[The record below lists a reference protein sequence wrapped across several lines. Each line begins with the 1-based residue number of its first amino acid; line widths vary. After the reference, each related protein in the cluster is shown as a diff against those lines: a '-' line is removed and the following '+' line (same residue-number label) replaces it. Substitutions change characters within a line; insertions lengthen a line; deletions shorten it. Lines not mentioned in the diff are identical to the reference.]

1 MVGRPAQGAVQCTA
15 VDEQDHNPSTPQP
28 AGPQRGLR
36 AWLAHAFAIEPYD
49 ENSLSLEERSLLERL
64 ALQIHKRG
72 LTSAAVLWIQS
83 NRHMNWMGSQVL
95 VMFQPIF
102 DMTHPLVNALL
113 RNFGLN
119 IPPAEYPALCSA
131 FEKRY
136 SIEYLVQ
143 RLEACAA
150 GEYNEDSAQ
159 ASDKPA

>member
-1 MVGRPAQGAVQCTA
+1 MDEHKPDSDTPAPA
-15 VDEQDHNPSTPQP
+15 EQP
-28 AGPQRGLR
+28 RGFR
-36 AWLAHAFAIEPYD
+36 AWLAQAFAIEAYD
-49 ENSLSLEERSLLERL
+49 ENSLSVEERAVLERL
-64 ALQIHKRG
+64 ALQIDKRG
-72 LTSAAVLWIQS
+72 LTSAAVLWVQS

-102 DMTHPLVNALL
+102 DMTHPLLNAML

-119 IPPAEYPALCSA
+119 IPPAEYPTLCTA

-150 GEYNEDSAQ
+150 GEYNDNSAQ